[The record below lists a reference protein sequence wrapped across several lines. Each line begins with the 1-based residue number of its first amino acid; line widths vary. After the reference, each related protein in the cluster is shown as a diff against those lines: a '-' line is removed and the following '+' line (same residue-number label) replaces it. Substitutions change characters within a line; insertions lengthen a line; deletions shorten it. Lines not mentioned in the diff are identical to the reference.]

1 MIVNIVMLLTYEV
14 CVLFVDNVKAKVF
27 KEYSAGFPCY
37 SLLHT
42 FELEAEKY
50 MVVMLNDKPLVRNEI
65 SMRYLFPAL
74 QARPV
79 VICVEY

>member
-37 SLLHT
+37 SLLPS
-42 FELEAEKY
+42 LR
-50 MVVMLNDKPLVRNEI
+50 PRNI
-65 SMRYLFPAL
+65 IQGRYA
-74 QARPV
+74 Q
-79 VICVEY
+79 

>member
-42 FELEAEKY
+42 FELEAEEY
-50 MVVMLNDKPLVRNEI
+50 MVDMISPWSGMRSPWRTCSLPCKPGLW
-65 SMRYLFPAL
+65 
-74 QARPV
+74 
-79 VICVEY
+79 